1 MDTVLL
7 IMLFLLAPALV
18 ILLCRKISALGKIG
32 PIFILYVLGAIIG
45 NSGIEGDSLEQVQ
58 NFLSNATVPLAI
70 PLLLFSCRMDLKQ
83 SRTAILSLVSGMV
96 SVVMAI
102 VVSYLLFGSGLS
114 TTDDPLMGAKVGAM
128 MSGTYTGGT
137 VNMASIQK
145 MLSVPEETFVIA
157 NTMDMTVSFVY
168 LMILLGFGIKLFRK
182 ILPINKG
189 GKAEESA
196 PVSKRSISESVKP
209 KAMDWIFPLLAAG
222 VIVAVSYGIA
232 SLIDNHVEADVFMMV
247 FILLLTTLG
256 LCAAYIPSIKS
267 MDKASPTG
275 MYLIYVFSIT
285 VASMA
290 DFSAMSFK
298 GGLYILLFLSVT
310 VFGSLLLHIT
320 AARLLKIDS
329 DTMVITSVSLINSPP
344 FVPVVAEAMG
354 NRSVMVTGLAAGIIG
369 YAIGNYL
376 GIGIFTL
383 LSIL

>member
-7 IMLFLLAPALV
+7 ILMFLMAPALV
-18 ILLCRKISALGKIG
+18 ILLCRKISVLGKIG

-45 NSGIEGDSLEQVQ
+45 NTGIKGDSLEQVQ
-58 NFLSNATVPLAI
+58 NILSNATVPLAI

-96 SVVMAI
+96 SVVIAI
-102 VVSYLLFGSGLS
+102 VVSYLLFGSRLS
-114 TTDDPLMGAKVGAM
+114 TPEDPLLGAKVGAM

-145 MLSVPEETFVIA
+145 MLSIPEETFVIA

-182 ILPINKG
+182 ILPAKDI
-189 GKAEESA
+189 GKSEENA
-196 PVSKRSISESVKP
+196 TVSKQSISESGKS

-222 VIVAVSYGIA
+222 IIVAVSYGIA
-232 SLIDNHVEADVFMMV
+232 VIVDNHIEADVFMMV

-256 LCAAYIPSIKS
+256 LCAAYIPSINS

-275 MYLIYVFSIT
+275 MYLIYIFSIA

-310 VFGSLLLHIT
+310 VFGSLLLHII

-376 GIGIFTL
+376 GIGIFSL
-383 LSIL
+383 LSTL